1 MLIALNLPA
10 CYKMQLMHRKFDAV
24 LFDLDGTLT
33 DSLPGIARSV
43 QFALQSLG
51 VKAPLEEELGWC
63 VGPPLRENFRRL
75 LGTSDSV
82 SIERAVALYLERY
95 EMVGF
100 RENRVYEGTAAMLAT
115 LGRRYRLLLVTT
127 KLTES
132 AERVLGEFSM
142 RTGFEGVFGT
152 DRNGEPSDK
161 SELARIA
168 IAHHG
173 LSASS
178 TAIVG
183 DRYQDIIAG
192 KSNGLF
198 AIGVSYGYG
207 SRDELAAAGAD
218 VICDSAAAVAHVL
231 CE

>member
-1 MLIALNLPA
+1 
-10 CYKMQLMHRKFDAV
+10 MHRKFDAV

-63 VGPPLRENFRRL
+63 AGPPLRENFRRL
-75 LGTSDSV
+75 LGSADSV

-100 RENRVYEGTAAMLAT
+100 RENRVYEGIDAMLAT
-115 LGRRYRLLLVTT
+115 LSRSCRLLLVTA
-127 KLTES
+127 KLTEI

-142 RTGFEGVFGT
+142 RAFFEGVYGT
-152 DRNGEPSDK
+152 GRNGELSDK
-161 SELARIA
+161 SELARIV
-168 IAHHG
+168 IANHG

-183 DRYQDIIAG
+183 DRHHDIVAG

-207 SRDELAAAGAD
+207 SRDELAGAGAD
-218 VICDSAAAVAHVL
+218 VVCDSADAVARVL